1 MKYLLFISY
10 SNGLMHNALY
20 ENMFIL
26 HDSIIQLVEEEELD
40 IQKEQIPILE
50 ELIQN
55 FKNEDDFSQV
65 LSNGTW
71 YHIQE
76 LTERN
81 IIKEDKKTL
90 KIKF

>member
-65 LSNGTW
+65 LSIGTW